1 MHKAHIYYIDNLRI
15 FLTTLV
21 VLFHLITAYG
31 APGGWYYVE
40 STAEFPEIIPMSMFI
55 TANQAFL
62 MGMFFLISSFFLL
75 PSLTRKGP
83 KLFIK
88 ERLIRLGVPLVVF
101 YFLLGP
107 LTSYIRDK
115 YIYMKDDNLLSFI
128 TNPDIW
134 YFGPMWFVEALL
146 IFTILFFLVRRLFSN
161 VEMKFP
167 GTYKILLF
175 AFIIA
180 LAQFIMRIWLPARWT
195 IPFTNLRITFF
206 VQYIALFTIGIIANQ
221 NNWFDSIKTKISWRW
236 FAFAQV
242 LILVG
247 FPVLFLL
254 GGAATEGEGKFTGG
268 FYWQNFVYCLW
279 EQLVGISMI
288 YGLLG
293 IFKKYFHKQTGFF
306 KNLSAGAYGV
316 YVLHP
321 PVLLVLSA
329 VFLGWQIPQLLKF
342 LALAPI
348 ALTACFLIAWIVKQI
363 PVIKK
368 VL

>member
-1 MHKAHIYYIDNLRI
+1 MKNRKMHKAHIYYIDNLRI

-195 IPFTNLRITFF
+195 IPFNIFCTIYCTF
-206 VQYIALFTIGIIANQ
+206 YNR
-221 NNWFDSIKTKISWRW
+221 N
-236 FAFAQV
+236 
-242 LILVG
+242 
-247 FPVLFLL
+247 
-254 GGAATEGEGKFTGG
+254 
-268 FYWQNFVYCLW
+268 YC
-279 EQLVGISMI
+279 QS
-288 YGLLG
+288 
-293 IFKKYFHKQTGFF
+293 K
-306 KNLSAGAYGV
+306 
-316 YVLHP
+316 
-321 PVLLVLSA
+321 
-329 VFLGWQIPQLLKF
+329 
-342 LALAPI
+342 
-348 ALTACFLIAWIVKQI
+348 
-363 PVIKK
+363 
-368 VL
+368 